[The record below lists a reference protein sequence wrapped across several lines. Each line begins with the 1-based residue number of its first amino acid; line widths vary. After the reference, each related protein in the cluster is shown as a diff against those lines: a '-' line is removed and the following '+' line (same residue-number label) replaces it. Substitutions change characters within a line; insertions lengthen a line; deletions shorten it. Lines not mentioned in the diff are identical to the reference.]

1 MFIQTALVRHLQ
13 LLRITVTGDK
23 NVRMSSVA
31 KYPICMLQSHP
42 ALHHTTP
49 LLQAN
54 SRQSASHSTTPS
66 LSRSA
71 ALQGG
76 RGESSTLAELQSF
89 PGWDWGCTESPTE
102 VTLKIRFQTPLTV
115 MEPCLISHLNC
126 KYFTPQHQTRFLI
139 EFSVTTQTPNTQ
151 SFYLHAN
158 EEDGNNVKHCVLR
171 CRLHLVIF
179 QMMRHKF
186 PQCEGKEET
195 CGSVQSLI

>member
-1 MFIQTALVRHLQ
+1 MSECQVLLNIQFACY
-13 LLRITVTGDK
+13 
-23 NVRMSSVA
+23 N
-31 KYPICMLQSHP
+31 PHP
-42 ALHHTTP
+42 AWHHTDTP

-54 SRQSASHSTTPS
+54 SRQWASHSTTPS

-102 VTLKIRFQTPLTV
+102 VTLKIRCQTPLTV
-115 MEPCLISHLNC
+115 MEPCLKFHLNC

-186 PQCEGKEET
+186 PQCEGKEERH
-195 CGSVQSLI
+195 VDQYKV

>member
-1 MFIQTALVRHLQ
+1 MRMENSWKCKTQGSKFNVYPDSSCQTFIVAF
-13 LLRITVTGDK
+13 RITVTGDK

-54 SRQSASHSTTPS
+54 SSRQSASHSTTPS

-102 VTLKIRFQTPLTV
+102 VTLKIRCQTPLTV

-126 KYFTPQHQTRFLI
+126 KYFTPQH
-139 EFSVTTQTPNTQ
+139 
-151 SFYLHAN
+151 
-158 EEDGNNVKHCVLR
+158 
-171 CRLHLVIF
+171 
-179 QMMRHKF
+179 
-186 PQCEGKEET
+186 
-195 CGSVQSLI
+195 

>member
-54 SRQSASHSTTPS
+54 SRQSGSHSTTPS

-102 VTLKIRFQTPLTV
+102 VTLKIRCQTPLTV
-115 MEPCLISHLNC
+115 ISHLNC

-139 EFSVTTQTPNTQ
+139 ELSVTTQTPNTQ
-151 SFYLHAN
+151 SFYLHAAN
-158 EEDGNNVKHCVLR
+158 EEDGNNQSNVKSPYREV
-171 CRLHLVIF
+171 VF
-179 QMMRHKF
+179 NPF
-186 PQCEGKEET
+186 
-195 CGSVQSLI
+195 